1 MFHPLEELAQQIL
14 DERRSDDY
22 WKSAQKW
29 EIPEIILNLS
39 WNLKNGFTVVVVR
52 FQPIFLIKTKYS
64 ACPDFSPNRPFQE
77 LNNINLNTSRLT
89 IT

>member
-39 WNLKNGFTVVVVR
+39 WNLKNGFTIVVVR

-64 ACPDFSPNRPFQE
+64 EILHFQ
-77 LNNINLNTSRLT
+77 IFRLRGLFKN
-89 IT
+89 